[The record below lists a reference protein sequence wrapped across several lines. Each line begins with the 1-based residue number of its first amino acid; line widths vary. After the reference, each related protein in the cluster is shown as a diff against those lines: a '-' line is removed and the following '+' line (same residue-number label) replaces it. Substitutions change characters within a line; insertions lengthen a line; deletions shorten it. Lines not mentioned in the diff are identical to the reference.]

1 MKHPKFR
8 VRPHQPYWTPLVA
21 MCDFAGDAELQAM
34 RHCRRWASA
43 PLLLGWSFSC
53 SDSSFKLFFPRILY
67 KTLILHLKLLKLTLY
82 WSLHFKL
89 WPFFWSHLFK
99 YWLLP
104 QSLLFKFNS
113 IIGLFFSISCFS
125 FKVWTLDPDLIHISS
140 YASALI
146 CVLLLSGIL
155 LTSSWISACLNWREF
170 FIRFPV
176 CSQKLSILKY
186 FPCHV
191 LWLNSFN

>member
-8 VRPHQPYWTPLVA
+8 VRPHQPYWSPLVA

-43 PLLLGWSFSC
+43 PLLLGWSFSS

-104 QSLLFKFNS
+104 QSLIFKFNS

-125 FKVWTLDPDLIHISS
+125 FKVWTLLMPFPKILIHNSIFMLQLQFVFCCYPAFWLHHLEFQLVWTGESF
-140 YASALI
+140 
-146 CVLLLSGIL
+146 LSD
-155 LTSSWISACLNWREF
+155 SQFAPKNWVF
-170 FIRFPV
+170 
-176 CSQKLSILKY
+176 
-186 FPCHV
+186 
-191 LWLNSFN
+191 